1 MSTLLS
7 RSESDIAI
15 AKLLLSP
22 EGNPTNDEMITD
34 QAAYHVQQA
43 IEKALKYKT
52 EMLGIAYRKTH
63 NLVGLISDL
72 EQNGFVVDDTL
83 KSKAAEISG
92 WEAASRY
99 NDDFKAV
106 KSEIES
112 AIEIYENLKEI
123 ILKEVAVE
131 SDSNSKPE

>member
-22 EGNPTNDEMITD
+22 EGNPTNDELITD

-52 EMLGIAYRKTH
+52 EMMGIEYRKTH

-72 EQNGFVVDDTL
+72 EQNGYTIDSNL

-99 NDDFKAV
+99 NDDFAAV

-112 AIEIYENLKEI
+112 AIEIYENLKEK
-123 ILKEVAVE
+123 ILKEITTE
-131 SDSNSKPE
+131 TNRGSE